1 MARSILKVLSD
12 EEVQRIHET
21 SLKILQEFG
30 VKIDDE
36 DLRND
41 LVDLG
46 CSVEGDRVKIPADV
60 VEKVVENVKKHNHLT
75 FTSRTGYTV
84 EMNPDTTVTHTA
96 GGLPDIIDL
105 ETGAKRRPL
114 TEDFIASMRLINQ
127 LEYPEFPCALVYP
140 DDVPSQINQ
149 VKQVE
154 LMFRYSKKPI
164 YSPGIS
170 SPGEA
175 KYIARLFKA
184 FEESYKDEIKNP
196 MGNVCISPESPLHI
210 PQVITDTMKEIISAG
225 IATSILSA
233 PVGGMTGPL
242 TLAGGLAQVN
252 AEMIAFAT
260 VCYVINPET
269 PLFYGSRLFYA
280 NMKTGCTIMGLPET
294 GLASAAAAQMA
305 AYNGFLSDV
314 FGLCNTSCTYD
325 VQSGYEKAINGLVP
339 ALAGA
344 SWISGF
350 GSMASLMVASYEAL
364 VIDSEIF
371 SLMKRVLDGITVN
384 DDTLGLD
391 VLHSAIEGS
400 MILAHPH
407 TIKHLRSGE
416 LFKPD
421 LGFNSVWSDWVK
433 DGSKDIQIVARER
446 VRELI
451 EKDEIVPLPDDLEKE
466 VNEIMAEATKEL
478 VK

>member
-1 MARSILKVLSD
+1 LAKSVLKVLSD
-12 EEVQRIHET
+12 QEVQRLHET
-21 SLKILQEFG
+21 SLQILQEFG
-30 VKIDDE
+30 VRIDDE
-36 DLRND
+36 GLRND

-46 CSVEGDRVKIPADV
+46 CKVDGDRVKITPAV
-60 VEKVVENVKKHNHLT
+60 VEKVVENVKKHNRLT
-75 FTSRTGYTV
+75 FTSRTGNTV
-84 EMNPDTTVTHTA
+84 EMNPDTTITHTA

-114 TEDFIASMRLINQ
+114 TDDFIATMRLINQ
-127 LEYPEFPCALVYP
+127 LDYPEIPCALVYP

-164 YSPGIS
+164 YGPGIS

-175 KYIARLFKA
+175 KYVVKLFKA

-196 MGNVCISPESPLHI
+196 MGNLCISPESPLKI
-210 PQVITDTMKEIISAG
+210 PQVITDTMKEVIGAG
-225 IATSILSA
+225 IPTSILSA

-252 AEMIAFAT
+252 AEMLAFAT
-260 VCYVINPET
+260 VAYVINPEA

-314 FGLCNTSCTYD
+314 FGLCNTSCTFD

-344 SWISGF
+344 NWISGF

-364 VIDSEIF
+364 VMDSEIF
-371 SLMKRVLDGITVN
+371 SLMKRVLNGITVN

-391 VLHSAIEGS
+391 VLQSAIKGS

-407 TIKHLRSGE
+407 TIKHSKSGE
-416 LFKPD
+416 LFRPD
-421 LGFNSVWSDWVK
+421 LGFDSVWSDWVK
-433 DGSKDIQIVARER
+433 AGSKNIQTVARER
-446 VRELI
+446 VKALI
-451 EKDEIVPLPDDLEKE
+451 EKDEIVPLPEDLEQE